1 MEFFLRKSFYSFKEL
16 LDRYI
21 KKIKKIPWI
30 LGKNAFLYILIFI
43 LIDIL
48 IGEFLFY
55 KYVLLIETE
64 ESKIISI
71 FDKFHENI
79 YQSILE
85 EWQTRENISINLLSS
100 DKNYT
105 DPFK

>member
-1 MEFFLRKSFYSFKEL
+1 MEKFLEKYSYNFKKL
-16 LDRYI
+16 LDTYI

-55 KYVLLIETE
+55 KYILLIETE
-64 ESKIISI
+64 EPKIVSISN
-71 FDKFHENI
+71 KFQENI
-79 YQSILE
+79 YQSVLE
-85 EWQTRENISINLLSS
+85 EWQNRENISINLLLF